1 MASLDLP
8 DIATLSAR
16 VRAELKEWERAFAA
30 ANEGRKAERSD
41 IKKAPG
47 IAAKYKEYSRL
58 KSLEK
63 SAKYEKKHHP
73 NPADLEERP
82 KKRKHA
88 SPESGNVQP
97 ESTPRKAARGLF
109 TTPSKPRITAAHP
122 SDVDPYDSPSAL
134 RRLFSPSAH
143 QQSSSP
149 LKTAIGPTP
158 QRDGKTLGLFDL
170 LSESGGSTATPS
182 ATRIAS
188 VRGEAAQ
195 TPSKS
200 RALDT
205 IAEEEEEDDSPRG
218 ERTPAS
224 ASKSYFLSTLFA
236 TPTTWRYATMM
247 DDRKEVVPTEPEQQA
262 SADVASKR
270 APESET
276 PAFLRRSNSA
286 RYSTS
291 NDTGEGLSPINVR
304 KRPQF
309 VGKGLSMLV
318 QGLRD
323 MEEER
328 LDDELDML
336 RELEAEHPAIN
347 TEVTDSQATG
357 NDTGRTFKKKGQK
370 RTTRRVRMKPVVSRP
385 KPGPQLAESEHED
398 GTDDELAAVP
408 ETQLQSV
415 PEMVQDDDEV
425 QDLFDAA
432 SLHSM
437 SEPDP
442 DSDSD
447 YEDQAKPLA
456 RSKSF
461 SERMKEA
468 IGASKPRPTDL
479 PEKKP
484 QPPVKEKETKPRERK
499 VNPEAHANYRTLKI
513 RNRNSKGRGARRFGR
528 RR

>member
-1 MASLDLP
+1 
-8 DIATLSAR
+8 
-16 VRAELKEWERAFAA
+16 
-30 ANEGRKAERSD
+30 
-41 IKKAPG
+41 
-47 IAAKYKEYSRL
+47 L

-63 SAKYEKKHHP
+63 SEKYEKKHQSKP
-73 NPADLEERP
+73 VDLEERP
-82 KKRKHA
+82 RKRKYT
-88 SPESGNVQP
+88 SPESQNAQP
-97 ESTPRKAARGLF
+97 ESTPRKAAKGPF
-109 TTPSKPRITAAHP
+109 TTPSKPRAAAAHP

-134 RRLFSPSAH
+134 RRLFSPSTH

-158 QRDGKTLGLFDL
+158 QRDGKALGLFDL
-170 LSESGGSTATPS
+170 LSESGGSTATPT

-188 VRGEAAQ
+188 MRGEAAQ
-195 TPSKS
+195 TPSKK

-205 IAEEEEEDDSPRG
+205 ITEEEEEDDSPRG

-224 ASKSYFLSTLFA
+224 ASKSYFLSALFA

-247 DDRKEVVPTEPEQQA
+247 DDRKEVVPNEREPQT
-262 SADVASKR
+262 SADDAGQR

-286 RYSTS
+286 RYSAS
-291 NDTGEGLSPINVR
+291 NPTGDGLSPINVR

-309 VGKGLSMLV
+309 VGKGLSALV

-328 LDDELDML
+328 LDDELDVL
-336 RELEAEHPAIN
+336 RELEAEHTAMN
-347 TEVTDSQATG
+347 TEVTDSQTVG

-370 RTTRRVRMKPVVSRP
+370 RTTRRVHMKPVVLKP
-385 KPGPQLAESEHED
+385 KNGQRVSGSEHED
-398 GTDDELAAVP
+398 DTDDEPAAVA
-408 ETQLQSV
+408 ETQLQSIH
-415 PEMVQDDDEV
+415 EMVQDVDEA
-425 QDLFDAA
+425 QDLLDAA
-432 SLHSM
+432 SLHSI
-437 SEPDP
+437 SEPEH

-461 SERMKEA
+461 SERLKEA
-468 IGASKPRPTDL
+468 IGVPQPQPADSRD
-479 PEKKP
+479 KKP
-484 QPPVKEKETKPRERK
+484 QPQVKEKETKRRERK
-499 VNPEAHANYRTLKI
+499 INPQAHANYRSLKI
-513 RNRNSKGRGARRFGR
+513 RNRNSKGRGAGRFGR